1 VFAFAAIHPLR
12 AAFLERA
19 GVIVYPDGY
28 ATLDVGCSPRSSNAS
43 DKVDRLPQAREIFRH
58 IKV

>member
-1 VFAFAAIHPLR
+1 
-12 AAFLERA
+12 
-19 GVIVYPDGY
+19 VIVYPDGY